1 MSDAYDLEIRR
12 CAHRT
17 WMQMMA
23 RRGVG
28 RKIHEGVYAFVAG
41 PNYET
46 RAECRLLR
54 TLGADVVGM
63 STVPEVLVARHARM
77 RVLALSLVTNIAV
90 LKAGPCGDQDSIQG
104 AGRRELAEVIEA
116 GKASH
121 EEVLDTSRAA
131 QEDVQVR
138 LTLLKAPSQSALT
151 PIQTFVAEIV
161 KCILREGDE

>member
-1 MSDAYDLEIRR
+1 MSDAYDLELRR
-12 CAHRT
+12 LAHQT
-17 WMQMMA
+17 WKQMLA
-23 RRGVG
+23 RRGGG
-28 RKIHEGVYAFVAG
+28 REIHEGVYAFVAG

-63 STVPEVLVARHARM
+63 STVPEVLVARHASM

-104 AGRRELAEVIEA
+104 AGRKELAEVIEA

-138 LTLLKAPSQSALT
+138 LTLLKPPSRFVLIQM
-151 PIQTFVAEIV
+151 QTFVAEIV
-161 KCILREGDE
+161 KAVLREM